1 MKPTR
6 VAIFAALGMLLSSA
20 SVYSLTPTPGS
31 SSDNDVLAVGEAIG
45 ANDALGGSA
54 DQTELARFTAGQ
66 NLMIEGRVGHAKLA
80 KNSRGETFV
89 LLEVKGTD
97 TTKAKAA
104 APVNLA
110 IVMDRSGSMK
120 GSRLPNAIR
129 AATAAVDRLNDGDTV
144 SVITFDTRTSIV
156 VSPTEIGPGSRER
169 VNSDIR
175 RISLGGDTCISC
187 GIEDGLAQ
195 IERTMGKVNKMILLS
210 DGDANHGIRDLA
222 GFRSIGERAR
232 DRNTPITSIGVDV
245 DYNENILSALSTE
258 SNGRHYFVEN
268 DSALA
273 RVFETEAERL
283 TETVAANAEVAI
295 DLAPGVEL
303 DRVFDRSFRRSGN
316 RVIVPLG
323 TFASGEQKTVLMKVR
338 LPARADGE
346 QALAGV
352 ELAYRDLIANTDTT
366 CGGKLGVEITDD
378 ASQVSELDP
387 VVEGRMRRS
396 ETASVLKSANVLFA
410 QGRLEEAKRKL
421 EEQAQALRSAS
432 TKAKAAAPAGRAADV
447 ARDFESQVAAVDNA
461 NEDFQRSFATP
472 PPAAAAQPVAG
483 GFAQTPAAAPPVQ
496 AAPRPQ
502 ESREGKSAVKRN
514 IEQADAFA
522 F

>member
-6 VAIFAALGMLLSSA
+6 VAVFAALGMLLTSA
-20 SVYSLTPTPGS
+20 SVYSLTPTPGQNAG
-31 SSDNDVLAVGEAIG
+31 NDIVAVGETIG
-45 ANDALGGSA
+45 NNRLFGGSS

-66 NLMIEGRVGHAKLA
+66 NLMIEGRVGHPKIA
-80 KNSRGETFV
+80 KNGRGETFV
-89 LLEVKGTD
+89 LLEVKGSD
-97 TTKAKAA
+97 TAEAKSA

-129 AATAAVDRLNDGDTV
+129 AATVAVDRLNDGDTV

-156 VSPTEIGPGSRER
+156 VPPTEIGPGSRER

-210 DGDANHGIRDLA
+210 DGDANHGVRDIA
-222 GFRSIGERAR
+222 GFRSIAERAR
-232 DRNTPITSIGVDV
+232 ERNTPITSIGVDV
-245 DYNENILSALSTE
+245 DYNENILSAISVE

-273 RVFETEAERL
+273 RVFEQEAERL
-283 TETVAANAEVAI
+283 TETVASNAEVAI

-316 RVIVPLG
+316 RITVPLG
-323 TFASGEQKTVLMKVR
+323 TFASGEQKTILMKVR
-338 LPARADGE
+338 MPARAEGE

-352 ELAYRDLIANTDTT
+352 ELAYRDLIADIDTT
-366 CGGKLGVEITDD
+366 CGGKLGVEITGDP
-378 ASQVSELDP
+378 SEVSDLDP
-387 VVEGRMRRS
+387 VVEGRVRRS
-396 ETASVLKSANVLFA
+396 ETASVLKSANALFA
-410 QGRLEEAKRKL
+410 AGRVEDAKREL
-421 EEQAQALRSAS
+421 AAQEKALKEVA
-432 TKAKAAAPAGRAADV
+432 TKAKAAAPAARAKDV
-447 ARDFESQVAAVDNA
+447 ERDFESQVAAVSNA
-461 NEDFQRSFATP
+461 NSGLQGFATP
-472 PPAAAAQPVAG
+472 PPAAAPAG
-483 GFAQTPAAAPPVQ
+483 
-496 AAPRPQ
+496 
-502 ESREGKSAVKRN
+502 
-514 IEQADAFA
+514 
-522 F
+522 

>member
-6 VAIFAALGMLLSSA
+6 VAVFAALGMLLTSA
-20 SVYSLTPTPGS
+20 SVYSLTPAPGS
-31 SSDNDVLAVGEAIG
+31 SPGRDILAVGEAIG
-45 ANDALGGSA
+45 VNDAPGG

-66 NLMIEGRVGHAKLA
+66 NLMIEGRVGHPKIAR
-80 KNSRGETFV
+80 NSRGETFV
-89 LLEVKGTD
+89 LLEVKGSD
-97 TTKAKAA
+97 TAKAKTA

-129 AATAAVDRLNDGDTV
+129 AATAAVDRLNEGDTV

-156 VSPTEIGPGSRER
+156 VPPTEIGPGSRER

-210 DGDANHGIRDLA
+210 DGDANHGVRDVG
-222 GFRSIGERAR
+222 GFRAIAERAR
-232 DRNTPITSIGVDV
+232 ERNTPITSIGVDV
-245 DYNENILSALSTE
+245 DYNENILSAISIE

-273 RVFETEAERL
+273 RVFEDEAERL
-283 TETVAANAEVAI
+283 TETVASNAEVTI

-316 RVIVPLG
+316 RVTVPLG
-323 TFASGEQKTVLMKVR
+323 TFASGEQKTVLLKVR
-338 LPARADGE
+338 MPARSNGE

-378 ASQVSELDP
+378 ASEVGELDP
-387 VVEGRMRRS
+387 VVEGRVRRS
-396 ETASVLKSANVLFA
+396 ETASVLKSANALFA
-410 QGRLEEAKRKL
+410 AGRVDDAKRKL
-421 EEQAQALRSAS
+421 EEQEQSLKDVAR
-432 TKAKAAAPAGRAADV
+432 KAKAAAPATRAADV
-447 ARDFESQVAAVDNA
+447 ERDFQSQVAAVNEA
-461 NEDFQRSFATP
+461 NNGFGRSFATP
-472 PPAAAAQPVAG
+472 PQGVFAEPAAGGSFAQAPAAAAPPPP
-483 GFAQTPAAAPPVQ
+483 AQ
-496 AAPRPQ
+496 
-502 ESREGKSAVKRN
+502 SREGKSAVKRN
-514 IEQADAFA
+514 LEKADAFG